1 MRAHELKRLLK
12 RAPMADARPRAGG
25 ASGRLPPI
33 GASRADALAWSDA
46 AEALFARLLEKR
58 DAQPAHLTQ
67 MLVHGCRGGSIEQAE
82 LVERCAAASAGALR
96 PDLYGYTAMLTRA
109 QLEGRGVDVL
119 QHIVEQMH
127 AAGLAPDAT
136 VRRALRRDRVEL
148 SAMRT
153 ARLKRMLL
161 DEGSERSHEEAL
173 NLFGELLTRGVADSY
188 QLAVVLAY
196 GADSLDEVR
205 DPKRGGSLCRICL
218 CQGSPWRIS
227 CRLASLGSVR
237 VPRLLSLTATFSHR
251 YFLSP
256 QLYRPASP
264 PLPLSRPTCLA
275 QRVSP
280 NMSRPTCLAQRVS
293 VGSPSRSA
301 ILSRRPLPPP
311 HRCML
316 CFRVPKPKAL
326 RPT

>member
-46 AEALFARLLEKR
+46 AEALFARLLERR

-96 PDLYGYTAMLTRA
+96 PDLYGYTAMLTRV

-136 VRRALRRDRVEL
+136 VRRALRRNRVEL

-205 DPKRGGSLCRICL
+205 DPKRGGSLCRISL

-237 VPRLLSLTATFSHR
+237 VPRLLSLTATFSR
-251 YFLSP
+251 PDSIALLAPPSP
-256 QLYRPASP
+256 SLAQHVSP
-264 PLPLSRPTCLA
+264 NKSRPTSLA

-280 NMSRPTCLAQRVS
+280 NMSRPTCRRRLALPVRDFEPPAAP
-293 VGSPSRSA
+293 SPA
-301 ILSRRPLPPP
+301 
-311 HRCML
+311 
-316 CFRVPKPKAL
+316 
-326 RPT
+326 